1 MRDNTAVESND
12 STLKSIINH
21 VRAWVASLLAFPIV
35 LLMFVIS
42 LISRLIFALSYVL
55 IIIPATIYHVV
66 GPKALHDERSRYYN
80 ILTRINQR
88 LCAMVDWPNK

>member
-21 VRAWVASLLAFPIV
+21 VRAWAASLLAFPFV

-42 LISRLIFALSYVL
+42 LISRLIFALSYIL
-55 IIIPATIYHVV
+55 IIIPATIYHVI
-66 GPKALHDERSRYYN
+66 GPKALHDERSRYHN
-80 ILTRINQR
+80 IATHINQR
-88 LCAMVDWPNK
+88 LCNMTNWPNK